1 MSRAHEASRPI
12 RVLIV
17 DDDFMV
23 AKVHSGYVARPPGF
37 AVVGVAHTGMDAL
50 RAVADLRP
58 DLVLLDIYRPDM
70 DGVSVLRELRSS
82 SSADTDV
89 IVISA
94 ATDVETVRAAMRGG
108 VLHYLIKPF
117 TYAALYDQ
125 LKHFAALH
133 ERLGALSEAGQSDV
147 DQVFAGRPSGAT
159 PLPKGLSGETAAL
172 VGRVL
177 RESTED
183 ASAAECAARTDI
195 SRVSARRYLEH
206 FVATGQAGVRLR
218 YGTGRPERRYYWTSR

>member
-1 MSRAHEASRPI
+1 VI
-12 RVLIV
+12 RVVVV

-23 AKVHSGYVARPPGF
+23 AKVHSGYVARTPGYE
-37 AVVGVAHTGMDAL
+37 VVGVAHTGADAL

-58 DLVLLDIYRPDM
+58 DLVLLDIYLPDL
-70 DGVSVLRELRSS
+70 DGLSVLRELRASAG
-82 SSADTDV
+82 ADTDV

-125 LKHFAALH
+125 LRHFAALH
-133 ERLGALSEAGQSDV
+133 EKLGALSQAGQSDV
-147 DQVFAGRPSGAT
+147 DQVFGARPGGAGT
-159 PLPKGLSGETAAL
+159 LPKGLSEQTAA
-172 VGRVL
+172 VVERVL
-177 RESTED
+177 RSAATD
-183 ASAAECAARTDI
+183 VSAAECAARTDI

-206 FVATGQAGVRLR
+206 FVATGQAEVRLR
-218 YGTGRPERRYYWTSR
+218 YGTGRPERRYYWVS